1 MAYQVRLLFPVD
13 VEIEP
18 VDKAATKYDSSARE
32 PVLQVARG
40 TTVTLPA
47 QVEWTERNRPNPTR
61 AGTQHKSRGYLV
73 LLTRTLP
80 TYSYTPKRGDKI
92 VSIPNRPGKYF
103 VTSITPHAHRNGVPQ
118 TLHLEFA
125 DRSPTQG
132 VR

>member
-18 VDKAATKYDSSARE
+18 VDKASTHYDDSARE
-32 PVLQVARG
+32 PVLQVARAAA
-40 TTVTLPA
+40 VTIPA

-61 AGTQHKSRGYLV
+61 AGVQNKSRGYLV

-80 TYSYTPKRGDKI
+80 PYSYEPKRGDKI
-92 VSIPNRPGKYF
+92 VTIPNRPGIYF
-103 VTSITPHAHRNGVPQ
+103 VTSVTPHAHRNGVPQ
-118 TLHLEFA
+118 TLHLEFS